1 MRPSHRHSRPAGA
14 GAQSRRSPQQIFSL
28 VAAVALVALLLILA
42 GTTHLPFYWMWLVA
56 LSVITWALYGFDKAQ
71 AKRGGLR
78 VPEMVLHGLALLGG
92 FAGGWLGRW
101 MFHHKTRKR
110 SFTVVLAASTL
121 LHAGLI
127 IYLFLL

>member
-1 MRPSHRHSRPAGA
+1 MRSSHRQSRPAGA
-14 GAQSRRSPQQIFSL
+14 RAPSRRSPKQLFGLI
-28 VAAVALVALLLILA
+28 AAVALVALLLILA
-42 GTTHLPFYWMWLVA
+42 GTTRLPFYWMWLVA
-56 LSVITWALYGFDKAQ
+56 LSLVTWVLYGFDKAQ

-110 SFTVVLAASTL
+110 GFTVVLAASTL
-121 LHAGLI
+121 LHVGI
-127 IYLFLL
+127 MIYLFLI